1 MDFAAYISGLPG
13 PKRGALYRSPWTC
26 LAVFRNLP
34 PLAQVGGTSGV
45 SGCCVGC
52 RKRCGV
58 AWRRWSVRGGVVAG

>member
-34 PLAQVGGTSGV
+34 PLAQV
-45 SGCCVGC
+45 CVC
-52 RKRCGV
+52 VCV
-58 AWRRWSVRGGVVAG
+58 CVCV